1 MTKRRE
7 PLTFH
12 SALTKVAALIGWDR
26 CGAICGVTERAVRNW
41 SDPDTESEIRMLDA
55 ERLDRA
61 HLAAGGDHAPF
72 HRVYSLRLEIAQR
85 EAASRDLMATAAHAA
100 KEGGEAVQALILA
113 AAPDATPEMRRTARK
128 EGQEAIDALTESL
141 AAIDRQEN
149 AGP

>member
-7 PLTFH
+7 PMTFH
-12 SALTKVAALIGWDR
+12 SALTSVAALIGWDR

-61 HLAAGGDHAPF
+61 YLAAGGDHAPF

-85 EAASRDLMATAAHAA
+85 EAAARDLTQSAANAA
-100 KEGGEAVQALILA
+100 KEAGEAVSALIEA
-113 AAPDATPEMRRTARK
+113 AARRGDPAAIRAARK
-128 EGQEAIDALTESL
+128 EGEEAIAAMQAGL
-141 AAIDRQEN
+141 AALE
-149 AGP
+149 AAEKLGG

>member
-61 HLAAGGDHAPF
+61 YLSAGGDHAPF

-85 EAASRDLMATAAHAA
+85 EAAAADLIRTAAAAA
-100 KEGGEAVQALILA
+100 KESGEAVSALIQA
-113 AAPDATPEMRRTARK
+113 AARRGDAAAIRAARK
-128 EGQEAIDALTESL
+128 EGEEAIAALQQSMAALDAAERL
-141 AAIDRQEN
+141 
-149 AGP
+149 GG

>member
-7 PLTFH
+7 PMTFH
-12 SALTKVAALIGWDR
+12 SALTKVAAQIGWDR

-61 HLAAGGDHAPF
+61 YLAAGGDHAPF

-85 EAASRDLMATAAHAA
+85 EAAARDLTMTAASAA
-100 KEGGEAVQALILA
+100 KESGEAVAAMIEAASRKGDLA
-113 AAPDATPEMRRTARK
+113 AIRAARK
-128 EGQEAIDALTESL
+128 EGEEAIASLQQGL
-141 AAIDRQEN
+141 AALDAAERL
-149 AGP
+149 GG

>member
-12 SALTKVAALIGWDR
+12 SALTRVAAQIGWDR
-26 CGAICGVTERAVRNW
+26 CAAICGVTERAVRNW

-61 HLAAGGDHAPF
+61 FLAAGGEVAPF

-85 EAASRDLMATAAHAA
+85 EAAARDLTVTAALAA
-100 KEGGEAVQALILA
+100 KEGGEAVSALIA
-113 AAPDATPEMRRTARK
+113 AASPNATSEDRRTARR
-128 EGQEAIDALTESL
+128 EAEEAINALQDGL
-141 AAIDRQEN
+141 AVLDRQEA
-149 AGP
+149 AGG